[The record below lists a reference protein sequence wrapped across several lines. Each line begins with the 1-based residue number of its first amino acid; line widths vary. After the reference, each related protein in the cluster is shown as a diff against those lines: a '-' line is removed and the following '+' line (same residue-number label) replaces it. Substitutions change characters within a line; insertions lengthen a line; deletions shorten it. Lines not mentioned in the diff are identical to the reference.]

1 MKFITGFGL
10 YFLFILSSCN
20 NNSADKHENRND
32 SEPVKRTFNDL
43 FPRLNKFLRE
53 QDSTFSPEL
62 FEEAATIDIPDSTA
76 LGIEEGELLPY
87 YPYLLFNSDSSFA
100 LDMVTYNYLP
110 LQRNGITA
118 MEEQGPDYEVALI
131 DLKKNERRRLLFFGT
146 MGSVMDAR
154 WETPNIVIMVGP
166 TEWTDTDSVQM
177 EMWKYIVG
185 DRKLQKFIYPK
196 KIHAAWHKYTQRW
209 MEKNI

>member
-20 NNSADKHENRND
+20 NNSVDKHENRND

-43 FPRLNKFLRE
+43 FPRLNKFLHE

-100 LDMVTYNYLP
+100 LDMVTYNYL
-110 LQRNGITA
+110 
-118 MEEQGPDYEVALI
+118 
-131 DLKKNERRRLLFFGT
+131 
-146 MGSVMDAR
+146 
-154 WETPNIVIMVGP
+154 
-166 TEWTDTDSVQM
+166 
-177 EMWKYIVG
+177 
-185 DRKLQKFIYPK
+185 
-196 KIHAAWHKYTQRW
+196 
-209 MEKNI
+209 